1 MLSYSNATL
10 SPLLE
15 ISFKT
20 SWIYTST
27 SGQVSHCDGFV
38 LQIYFGSQIPVTTGD
53 FELDVSCIQSS
64 YVMKQ
69 ILFCW

>member
-1 MLSYSNATL
+1 MLSYINAIL
-10 SPLLE
+10 SPLME

-27 SGQVSHCDGFV
+27 SVSNCDVFV
-38 LQIYFGSQIPVTTGD
+38 LKIYFGSQIPVTTGD